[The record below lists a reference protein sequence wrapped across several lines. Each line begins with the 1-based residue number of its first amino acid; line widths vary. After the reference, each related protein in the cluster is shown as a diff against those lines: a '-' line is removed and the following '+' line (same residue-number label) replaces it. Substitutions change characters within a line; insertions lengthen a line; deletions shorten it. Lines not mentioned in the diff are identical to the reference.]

1 VRPLYRVLPDVV
13 VPLAIS
19 ATTAGFE
26 EGDVLLTSYR
36 VAAYIVVKF

>member
-1 VRPLYRVLPDVV
+1 VLPDVV

-19 ATTAGFE
+19 ATAGGFE

-36 VAAYIVVKF
+36 VPAYILVKF